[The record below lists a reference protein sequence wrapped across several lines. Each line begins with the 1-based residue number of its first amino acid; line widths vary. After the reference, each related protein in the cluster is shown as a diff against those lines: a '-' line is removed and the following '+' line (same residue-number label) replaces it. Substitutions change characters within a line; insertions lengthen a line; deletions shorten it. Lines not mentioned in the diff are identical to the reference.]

1 MTFSSGT
8 GLLGGLT
15 RHKVFVSYH
24 HANDQW
30 DREQFETLFSS
41 YYGVMITKSVQIGE
55 INPLLPTERI
65 RQKIRDEYLRDS
77 TVTVVLIGKET
88 WKRKHVDW
96 EIASS
101 IRHTKLNSRSGLVG
115 IFLPDHPDYG
125 RDKYNPY
132 IIPPRLHYNSK
143 CGYAALYDWSD
154 EPIKVHTRIKNA
166 FDRRFSIEPD
176 NSYPSFTN
184 NRSGERWS

>member
-1 MTFSSGT
+1 MTFSAGT
-8 GLLGGLT
+8 GLLAGLT

-30 DREQFETLFSS
+30 DREKFETLFSS

-101 IRHTKLNSRSGLVG
+101 IRHTKLNSRSGLIG

-132 IIPPRLHYNSK
+132 ITPPRLHYNAK

-154 EPIKVHTRIKNA
+154 DPNKVHTQIKNA
-166 FDRRFSIEPD
+166 FERRFSIEPD